1 MILYKSNYFRVVI
14 NMSQVPIKLSP
25 LPTRECGR
33 RDEGGAITQL
43 IPNFASSALLS
54 K

>member
-25 LPTRECGR
+25 SPRENVG
-33 RDEGGAITQL
+33 EGMRVEQL
-43 IPNFASSALLS
+43 LN
-54 K
+54 